1 MIHLSTVDAA
11 FLHLE
16 TPETPMHVASLSLF
30 ELPKGYKGD
39 YYEDVKAL
47 IAKRMHL
54 ASIFRRKL
62 AQMPFELADPVW
74 IEDDDVD
81 LDYHVRSITLRK
93 PGTMEQLESYVA
105 RLHASLL
112 DRSRP
117 LWEAY
122 VIEGLENGCVAYYWK
137 AHHSGIDG
145 KAGVELA
152 KVFYD
157 TSAQMREVPPPR
169 RTRGPA
175 PYQLGVTE
183 LLRAAVS
190 NATSQYAKLGKML
203 PKAAEAL
210 RTVGEVMATRQS
222 KQGDRSLNLGLAPK
236 SIFNV
241 AITNQRSYATL
252 ETSLTD
258 LKELG
263 RRAGGTVNTV
273 VMAMCASAL
282 RRFMADRNLL
292 PEKSLIALVPVSL
305 RSADDNSMN
314 NQVSAIRVDLATDIA
329 DPGERFRAIHAS
341 SEDAKSV
348 VSALKPVL
356 GADVPVSGSPWIMSS
371 LATLYG
377 RSGLA
382 ERLPPSGNVLISN
395 VPGLP
400 MELYMAGARMISY
413 YPVSIPYH
421 GQALNI
427 TVQSYAGKMYWALTA
442 CRRALPQAEAYELI
456 ENLKRAL
463 KEIEKMAAQNDA
475 AQPAEA
481 AVTKAAVTKA
491 VEAPAKKAAAPMKK
505 AAAPAKKV
513 TAKAPRKAA
522 RKAPRKATASAAE
535 TAAVKTPAPAAKARR
550 ASAGARA
557 AR

>member
-1 MIHLSTVDAA
+1 MNHLSTVDAA

-74 IEDDDVD
+74 IEADDVD

-122 VIEGLENGCVAYYWK
+122 VIEGLENGQVAYYWK

-157 TSAQMREVPPPR
+157 TSAEMREVPPPR

-190 NATSQYAKLGKML
+190 NATAQYAKLGKML

-252 ETSLTD
+252 VTSLTD
-258 LKELG
+258 LKEIG

-282 RRFMADRNLL
+282 RKFMIERNLL
-292 PEKSLIALVPVSL
+292 PEKSMIALVPVSL

-329 DPGERFRAIHAS
+329 DPGQRFRAIHAS

-356 GADVPVSGSPWIMSS
+356 GADVPLSGSPWIISS
-371 LATLYG
+371 LASLYG

-400 MELYMAGARMISY
+400 MELYMAGARMLSY

-456 ENLKRAL
+456 ANLKLAL
-463 KEIEKMAAQNDA
+463 KEIEKIATLHE
-475 AQPAEA
+475 AQPAA
-481 AVTKAAVTKA
+481 
-491 VEAPAKKAAAPMKK
+491 AAAPKPAEAPVKK
-505 AAAPAKKV
+505 VAAPRKRVAAKAPGKKV
-513 TAKAPRKAA
+513 AAKAPRKA
-522 RKAPRKATASAAE
+522 KTSAAA

>member
-47 IAKRMHL
+47 IARRMHL

-93 PGTMEQLESYVA
+93 PGTMQQLEAYVA

-122 VIEGLENGCVAYYWK
+122 VIEGLESGHVAYYWK

-157 TSAQMREVPPPR
+157 TGPQMREVPPPR
-169 RTRGPA
+169 RSRGPA
-175 PYQLGVTE
+175 PYQLGVAE

-190 NATSQYAKLGKML
+190 NATAQYTKLGKML
-203 PKAAEAL
+203 PQAAEAL
-210 RTVGEVMATRQS
+210 RTVGEVVASRQS
-222 KQGDRSLNLGLAPK
+222 KQGGRSLNLGLAPK
-236 SIFNV
+236 TIFNV

-252 ETSLTD
+252 ETPLD
-258 LKELG
+258 ALKELG

-282 RRFMADRNLL
+282 RKFLLDRNLL
-292 PEKSLIALVPVSL
+292 PDKSLIALVPVSL

-329 DPGERFRAIHAS
+329 DPSERFKAIHAS
-341 SEDAKSV
+341 SEDAKGV

-382 ERLPPSGNVLISN
+382 ERLPPAGNVLISN

-400 MELYMAGARMISY
+400 MELYMAGARMLSY

-442 CRRALPQAEAYELI
+442 CRRALPQAEAYELVD
-456 ENLKRAL
+456 NLGRAL
-463 KEIEKMAAQNDA
+463 KEIEKLAAANDM
-475 AQPAEA
+475 AEA
-481 AVTKAAVTKA
+481 GQAAAAEVASVAT
-491 VEAPAKKAAAPMKK
+491 AKKAAP
-505 AAAPAKKV
+505 
-513 TAKAPRKAA
+513 KAPRKRAA
-522 RKAPRKATASAAE
+522 APGAKAKRAPTRASAA
-535 TAAVKTPAPAAKARR
+535 R
-550 ASAGARA
+550 
-557 AR
+557 

>member
-1 MIHLSTVDAA
+1 MNHLSTVDAA

-74 IEDDDVD
+74 IEADDVD

-122 VIEGLENGCVAYYWK
+122 VIEGLENGQVAYYWK

-157 TSAQMREVPPPR
+157 TSAEMREVPPPR

-190 NATSQYAKLGKML
+190 NATAQYAKLGKML

-252 ETSLTD
+252 VTSLTD
-258 LKELG
+258 LKEIG

-282 RRFMADRNLL
+282 RKFMIERNLL
-292 PEKSLIALVPVSL
+292 PEKSMIALVPVSL

-329 DPGERFRAIHAS
+329 DPGQRFRAIHAS

-356 GADVPVSGSPWIMSS
+356 GADVPLSGSPWIISS
-371 LATLYG
+371 LASLYG

-400 MELYMAGARMISY
+400 MELYMAGARMLSY

-456 ENLKRAL
+456 ANLKLAL
-463 KEIEKMAAQNDA
+463 KEIEKIA
-475 AQPAEA
+475 
-481 AVTKAAVTKA
+481 TLH
-491 VEAPAKKAAAPMKK
+491 EAPPAAAAAPKP
-505 AAAPAKKV
+505 AAAPVKKV
-513 TAKAPRKAA
+513 AAPRKRVAAKAPGKKVAAKAPRKA
-522 RKAPRKATASAAE
+522 KTSAAA
-535 TAAVKTPAPAAKARR
+535 TAAVKTPTPAAKARR

>member
-1 MIHLSTVDAA
+1 MNHLSTVDAA

-122 VIEGLENGCVAYYWK
+122 VIEGLENGQVAYYWK

-157 TSAQMREVPPPR
+157 TSAEMREVPPPR

-190 NATSQYAKLGKML
+190 NATAQYAKLGKML

-252 ETSLTD
+252 VTSLTD
-258 LKELG
+258 LKEIG

-282 RRFMADRNLL
+282 RKFMIDRNLL
-292 PEKSLIALVPVSL
+292 PEKSMIALVPVSL

-329 DPGERFRAIHAS
+329 DPGQRFRAIHAS

-356 GADVPVSGSPWIMSS
+356 GADVPLSGSPWIISS
-371 LATLYG
+371 LASLYG

-400 MELYMAGARMISY
+400 MELYMAGARMLSY

-456 ENLKRAL
+456 ANLKLAL
-463 KEIEKMAAQNDA
+463 KEIEQIA
-475 AQPAEA
+475 
-481 AVTKAAVTKA
+481 TLH
-491 VEAPAKKAAAPMKK
+491 EAPPAAAAAPKP
-505 AAAPAKKV
+505 AAAPVKKV
-513 TAKAPRKAA
+513 AAPRKRVAAKAPGKKVAAKAPRKA
-522 RKAPRKATASAAE
+522 KTSAAA
-535 TAAVKTPAPAAKARR
+535 TAAVKTPTPAAKARR

>member
-30 ELPKGYKGD
+30 DLPKGYKGD

-81 LDYHVRSITLRK
+81 LDYHVRSINLRK
-93 PGTMEQLESYVA
+93 PGTMQQLEAYVA

-122 VIEGLENGCVAYYWK
+122 VFEGLEDGRVAYYWK

-157 TSAQMREVPPPR
+157 TTAQMREVPPPR
-169 RTRGPA
+169 RSRAPA
-175 PYQLGVTE
+175 PYQLGVVE

-190 NATSQYAKLGKML
+190 NSTAQYTKLGKML

-210 RTVGEVMATRQS
+210 RTVGEVIASRRS

-236 SIFNV
+236 TLFNV

-282 RRFMADRNLL
+282 RKFMMDRNLL
-292 PEKSLIALVPVSL
+292 PPQSMIALVPVSL

-329 DPGERFRAIHAS
+329 DPAERFRAIHAS

-356 GADVPVSGSPWIMSS
+356 GADLPVSGSPWIMSS

-382 ERLPPSGNVLISN
+382 ERLPPSGDVLISN

-400 MELYMAGARMISY
+400 MELYMAGARMLSY

-442 CRRALPQAEAYELI
+442 CRRALPQVEAYELI
-456 ENLKRAL
+456 ANLKQAL
-463 KEIEKMAAQNDA
+463 GEIERF
-475 AQPAEA
+475 A
-481 AVTKAAVTKA
+481 AVEDTSQVAE
-491 VEAPAKKAAAPMKK
+491 VEAPSETR
-505 AAAPAKKV
+505 APARKV
-513 TAKAPRKAA
+513 ASKAIRKSKVA
-522 RKAPRKATASAAE
+522 
-535 TAAVKTPAPAAKARR
+535 PAPAPKAKRTSTA
-550 ASAGARA
+550 ARA

>member
-1 MIHLSTVDAA
+1 
-11 FLHLE
+11 
-16 TPETPMHVASLSLF
+16 
-30 ELPKGYKGD
+30 
-39 YYEDVKAL
+39 
-47 IAKRMHL
+47 
-54 ASIFRRKL
+54 
-62 AQMPFELADPVW
+62 
-74 IEDDDVD
+74 
-81 LDYHVRSITLRK
+81 
-93 PGTMEQLESYVA
+93 
-105 RLHASLL
+105 
-112 DRSRP
+112 
-117 LWEAY
+117 
-122 VIEGLENGCVAYYWK
+122 
-137 AHHSGIDG
+137 
-145 KAGVELA
+145 
-152 KVFYD
+152 
-157 TSAQMREVPPPR
+157 MREVPPPR

-190 NATSQYAKLGKML
+190 NATAQYAKLGKML

-252 ETSLTD
+252 VTSLTD
-258 LKELG
+258 LKEIG

-282 RRFMADRNLL
+282 RKFMIERNLL
-292 PEKSLIALVPVSL
+292 PEKSMIALVPVSL

-329 DPGERFRAIHAS
+329 DPGQRFRAIHAS

-356 GADVPVSGSPWIMSS
+356 GADVPLSGSPWIISS
-371 LATLYG
+371 LASLYG

-400 MELYMAGARMISY
+400 MELYMAGARMLSY

-456 ENLKRAL
+456 ANLKLAL
-463 KEIEKMAAQNDA
+463 KEIEKIATLHE
-475 AQPAEA
+475 AQPAA
-481 AVTKAAVTKA
+481 
-491 VEAPAKKAAAPMKK
+491 AAAPKPAEAPVKK
-505 AAAPAKKV
+505 VAAPRKRVAAKAPGKKV
-513 TAKAPRKAA
+513 AAKAPRKA
-522 RKAPRKATASAAE
+522 KTSAAA
-535 TAAVKTPAPAAKARR
+535 TAAVKTPTPAAKARR

>member
-1 MIHLSTVDAA
+1 MNHLSTVDAA

-74 IEDDDVD
+74 IEADDVD

-122 VIEGLENGCVAYYWK
+122 VIEGLENGQVAYYWK

-157 TSAQMREVPPPR
+157 TSAEMREVPPPR

-190 NATSQYAKLGKML
+190 NATAQYAKLGKML

-252 ETSLTD
+252 VTSLTD
-258 LKELG
+258 LKEIG

-282 RRFMADRNLL
+282 RKFMIERNLL
-292 PEKSLIALVPVSL
+292 PEKSMIALVPVSL

-329 DPGERFRAIHAS
+329 DPGQRFRAIHAS

-356 GADVPVSGSPWIMSS
+356 GADVPLSGSPWIISS
-371 LATLYG
+371 LASLYG

-400 MELYMAGARMISY
+400 MELYMAGARMLSY

-456 ENLKRAL
+456 ANLKLAL
-463 KEIEKMAAQNDA
+463 KEIEKIATLHE
-475 AQPAEA
+475 AQPAA
-481 AVTKAAVTKA
+481 
-491 VEAPAKKAAAPMKK
+491 AAAPKPAEAPVKK
-505 AAAPAKKV
+505 VAAPRKRVAAKAPGKKV
-513 TAKAPRKAA
+513 AAKAPRKAKTSA
-522 RKAPRKATASAAE
+522 AATAG
-535 TAAVKTPAPAAKARR
+535 VKTPAPAAKARR